1 MNLSPVRAPGESQ
14 QAYHER
20 LKTTRKDRERRLRGK
35 VLWTSCVLQN
45 GKQMLKAWLGE
56 HPKAT
61 ELEIAAVTKLYP
73 ENRLFK
79 VAISGTYKRKD
90 AGQIGYEPVY
100 GRKRILPSNRPRA
113 IAARS

>member
-1 MNLSPVRAPGESQ
+1 MNLSPTRSPGESQ
-14 QAYHER
+14 SAYRDR
-20 LKTTRKDRERRLRGK
+20 LKANKKDREQRLRGK

-61 ELEIAAVTKLYP
+61 DAEIAKVKSLYP
-73 ENRLFK
+73 ENQLFK

-90 AGQIGYEPVY
+90 AGRIGYEPVY
-100 GRKRILPSNRPRA
+100 GRKRILPSNRARA